1 MTRSEARDL
10 MQRLNRDAE
19 RIAAQFSISY
29 QSITAERANVQS
41 HYGICYSDG
50 SIRIRLR
57 HATSGRPLK
66 YSSLVNTLCHELAHL
81 RYFNHGVRFQGFYRK
96 LLRWA
101 REEGIYQ
108 PRPQGQASQSAIDSG
123 ARRPVSAAPASEAPA
138 RVGEPAEQA
147 PAEQLSLFG

>member
-1 MTRSEARDL
+1 

-19 RIAAQFSISY
+19 RIAAQFSLSY

-108 PRPQGQASQSAIDSG
+108 PRPPARSFRPVLDSG
-123 ARRPVSAAPASEAPA
+123 ARRLMSAAPASKSPA
-138 RVGEPAEQA
+138 RLGGPGEPAAQA
-147 PAEQLSLFG
+147 QAEQLSLFG

>member
-19 RIAAQFSISY
+19 RIAVQFSLSY

-108 PRPQGQASQSAIDSG
+108 PRPPAQATRRAVDSG
-123 ARRPVSAAPASEAPA
+123 AGRSDSAAPAPKAAAP
-138 RVGEPAEQA
+138 VCEPAEQA
-147 PAEQLSLFG
+147 PPEQLSLFG

>member
-1 MTRSEARDL
+1 

-19 RIAAQFSISY
+19 RIAAQFSLSY

-57 HATSGRPLK
+57 HAVSGRPLK

-81 RYFNHGVRFQGFYRK
+81 RHFNHGVRFQGFYRK

-108 PRPQGQASQSAIDSG
+108 PRPQGQAPRAALDSE
-123 ARRPVSAAPASEAPA
+123 ARRPVAPSKAPA
-138 RVGEPAEQA
+138 RAGEPAEQA
-147 PAEQLSLFG
+147 PPEQLSLFG